1 MHKPGRPAWPFS
13 KKPDRLAHVLSDER
27 RSPGPGSMVKTDTDV
42 KRGISGPDRPVRAPI
57 VAPKWRMKHCLKE
70 ALYEQAFSAFWR

>member
-1 MHKPGRPAWPFS
+1 
-13 KKPDRLAHVLSDER
+13 
-27 RSPGPGSMVKTDTDV
+27 MVKTDTDV
-42 KRGISGPDRPVRAPI
+42 KRDISGPDRPVRAPI